1 MGSYLT
7 VNPKDKVIIMARAN
21 RQLKILDIISKHDI
35 DTQEDLVDYLRQEG
49 LNVTQATI
57 SRDIKDM
64 GIIKTL
70 ASDGRHYKYAAQQ
83 QKETNAA
90 DKYLNMFK
98 NTVISIRSSGNL
110 IVLRTEVGSAGPAAE
125 LIDKLAYDEVLG
137 VVAGDNTIFVAVDG
151 VEHVDTVRRRLEDLL
166 EANRLF
172 N

>member
-1 MGSYLT
+1 
-7 VNPKDKVIIMARAN
+7 MARAN

-35 DTQEDLVDYLRQEG
+35 DTQEELVDYLRSEG
-49 LNVTQATI
+49 FNVTQATV

-70 ASDGRHYKYAAQQ
+70 SADGRHYKYATQQ
-83 QKETNAA
+83 TKETSAA

-98 NTVISIRSSGNL
+98 NTVISIKSSGNL
-110 IVLRTEVGSAGPAAE
+110 IVLRTEIGSAGPAAE
-125 LIDKLAYDEVLG
+125 LIDKLSYDEVLG

-151 VEHVDTVRRRLEDLL
+151 VEHVDTIRRRLEDLL
-166 EANRLF
+166 EANRIY